1 MPLIPWTIFSPYLTI
16 FETSLNFTR
25 ISHEERNQITIILI
39 NKLDN
44 TRLICKSRIHLKSCG
59 GVSITLMKPD
69 IEIVA
74 NLWFCSLKF
83 SYMTNMMLISPMIF
97 FCYFCHCFITFCSL
111 YIYGSFGCCG
121 SYHSC
126 RLYPIFFFLRPKHV
140 ESYNTIL
147 EIAYEETFEW
157 CMSKLRLDVDLTCL
171 EP

>member
-1 MPLIPWTIFSPYLTI
+1 
-16 FETSLNFTR
+16 
-25 ISHEERNQITIILI
+25 
-39 NKLDN
+39 
-44 TRLICKSRIHLKSCG
+44 
-59 GVSITLMKPD
+59 MKPD

-97 FCYFCHCFITFCSL
+97 FYYFCHCFITFCSL
-111 YIYGSFGCCG
+111 SIYGSFGCCG

-147 EIAYEETFEW
+147 EIACEEASEW
-157 CMSKLRLDVDLTCL
+157 CMSKPRLDVDLTCL
-171 EP
+171 EPWALEGLLQKQGMLIHVWIFALFQ